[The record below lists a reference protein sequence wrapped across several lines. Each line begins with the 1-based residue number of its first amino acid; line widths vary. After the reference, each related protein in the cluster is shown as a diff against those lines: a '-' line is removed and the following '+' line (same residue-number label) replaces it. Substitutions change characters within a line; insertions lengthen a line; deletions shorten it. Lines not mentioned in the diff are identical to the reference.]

1 MCWTEAA
8 HLPDG
13 SKTQWANRGTVVDS
27 RAYRRPTRTTRRH
40 IFRVGQRAARP
51 FMKRRPAQL
60 PRGLSLCG
68 SKVADARKNP
78 ATPSS
83 RSISTDA
90 REKRSCVCS
99 ASEAIPEVAEDWQVT
114 ADFRTNQT
122 RPNDRRTCAK
132 ALTRQ
137 DLPVE
142 RPTRFRTIANLKT
155 AKAIGIFRHPFC
167 CGPTR

>member
-1 MCWTEAA
+1 MWVQ
-8 HLPDG
+8 G
-13 SKTQWANRGTVVDS
+13 RR
-27 RAYRRPTRTTRRH
+27 RA
-40 IFRVGQRAARP
+40 Q
-51 FMKRRPAQL
+51 
-60 PRGLSLCG
+60 
-68 SKVADARKNP
+68 NP
-78 ATPSS
+78 ATPSF
-83 RSISTDA
+83 RSIPTDA

-142 RPTRFRTIANLKT
+142 RPTRFRTIANLKLQKPS
-155 AKAIGIFRHPFC
+155 ASSDIHSAAGRP
-167 CGPTR
+167 GD

>member
-1 MCWTEAA
+1 MVCLGRGGNELGEDLSGPASPPSPLRRMPRRDSAEPVDSMCWTEAA

-99 ASEAIPEVAEDWQVT
+99 ASEAIPEE
-114 ADFRTNQT
+114 
-122 RPNDRRTCAK
+122 P
-132 ALTRQ
+132 
-137 DLPVE
+137 
-142 RPTRFRTIANLKT
+142 KT
-155 AKAIGIFRHPFC
+155 GR
-167 CGPTR
+167 